1 MPSCDVL
8 VASYNATR
16 FGPALLDSL
25 LAQTTQEFGLLVRD
39 DGSNDSSLGL
49 LRSYAKRFGGR
60 MRILEGGLPTG
71 SALGNFSILMQ
82 ETEADY
88 VMFADIDDVW
98 LPNKV
103 AHTLDLLR
111 RTEAAAAPG
120 APVYVF
126 TDVTPVNAELEPITQ
141 SYWAFKKIDPAV
153 GRSLSHS
160 LVCPVMLG
168 CASGVNRALLTMAN
182 PVPTYV
188 TGHDWW
194 GQLVASAFG
203 EVAFSP
209 EQTMLYRLHGSN
221 QSNQKRVG
229 FRDYLR
235 SRNRIAAVRHG
246 MMRRR
251 EQAQAL
257 IDHFGDRLPADKQ
270 KLISDFVATGSQ
282 GFIRRRLTILRGG
295 YLYAD
300 APRNI
305 AMLLG
310 M

>member
-1 MPSCDVL
+1 MPTCDIL
-8 VASYNATR
+8 LASYNATQ
-16 FGPALLDSL
+16 FGPALLESL
-25 LAQTTQEFGLLVRD
+25 LAQTSQEFGLLVRD
-39 DGSNDSSLGL
+39 DGSGDGSLDL
-49 LRSYAKRFGGR
+49 LRSYEERFGGR
-60 MRILEGGLPTG
+60 MRILEGGAPTG
-71 SALGNFSILMQ
+71 SALGNFSILMH

-98 LPNKV
+98 LPGKV

-153 GRSLSHS
+153 GRSLRRS

-168 CASGVNRALLTMAN
+168 CASGVNRALLRLAN
-182 PVPTYV
+182 PVPATV

-194 GQLVASAFG
+194 GQLVAAAFG
-203 EVAFSP
+203 EVAFSS

-235 SRNRIAAVRHG
+235 GRNKVAAVRHG

-257 IDHFGDRLPADKQ
+257 IDHFGDRLPVDRRQ
-270 KLISDFVATGSQ
+270 LISEFVATGSQ
-282 GFIRRRLTILRGG
+282 GPIRRRLTILRGG

-300 APRNI
+300 APRNV